1 MTDLHSS
8 TIAITAEK
16 DVVLVRQRVRE
27 YAAKLGMGILDQTKL
42 MTASSEL
49 ARNILLY
56 AGRGD
61 VTITRVK
68 EGIKKGVKVV
78 FRDSGPGIRD
88 IEKVMQ
94 DGYSTGKSL
103 GMGLPGAK
111 RLVNFFDIISNVHGT
126 KITIICWGRQLRDT

>member
-27 YAAKLGMGILDQTKL
+27 YAAKLGMGTLDQTKL
-42 MTASSEL
+42 MTATSEL

-56 AGRGD
+56 VGRGE
-61 VTITRVK
+61 VTIMRVT
-68 EGIKKGVKVV
+68 EGMKNGVKVV
-78 FRDSGPGIRD
+78 FSDSGPGIPNV
-88 IEKVMQ
+88 EKAMQ

-111 RLVNFFDIISNVHGT
+111 RLVNFFDIISDVHGT
-126 KITIICWGRQLRDT
+126 KITIICWGR